1 MTQSDR
7 KKYFIKFIMFSLI
20 GIFMFFVPI
29 DIGGKSTIPLDHLVT
44 YITSIPYF
52 YQVYGFI
59 LISIGVIRPFVK
71 GTWKSTKV
79 KTVFSLI
86 DILAIPFFIMVVFN
100 IGPAGLLADNML
112 PFIFNKVVIPVTT
125 IVPVGAVFLAFMVS
139 YGLMEFIG
147 VFMRPIMV
155 PIWKTPGKS
164 AVDAVASFVGSYSLA
179 LLITNR
185 VYKEGMYTGKEAAII
200 ATGFSTVSA
209 AFMIIV
215 AKTLGLMDYWT
226 FYFWTT
232 VVITFIVTAI
242 TARIYPLR
250 TKPDEY
256 YQGVQGD
263 VEVDVEGSKVKYATN
278 EAITVCSKA
287 PSILENTKSNLIDG
301 LGLAV
306 NMAPSLMAVGSLGLI
321 VAHYTPLFDLV
332 GYIFLPFTW
341 LIRLPEPLLAAKAV
355 STTIAEMF
363 LAAPIVADAALITKY
378 VIGVVSIS
386 EILFFSASIPA
397 MMATEIPL
405 KMSDYFIIWIERV
418 ILSILVAAPF
428 AYLFV
433 NFIA

>member
-1 MTQSDR
+1 
-7 KKYFIKFIMFSLI
+7 
-20 GIFMFFVPI
+20 MFFVPI
-29 DIGGKSTIPLDHLVT
+29 KIGETSTIPLDHIVT
-44 YITSIPYF
+44 FIQSIPF
-52 YQVYGFI
+52 YKETYGLI
-59 LISIGVIRPFVK
+59 LIFVGVIRPFINK
-71 GTWKSTKV
+71 TWNKTKV
-79 KTVFSLI
+79 KTIFSLI
-86 DILAIPFFIMVVFN
+86 NILAIPFAVMVVFN
-100 IGPAGLLADNML
+100 IGPEGLLADNML
-112 PFIFNKVVIPVTT
+112 PFIFGKVAVPVTT
-125 IVPVGAVFLAFMVS
+125 IVPVGSVFLAFMVS

-215 AKTLGLMDYWT
+215 AKTLGLMDHWN
-226 FYFWTT
+226 FYFWST

-242 TARIYPLR
+242 TARIFPLR
-250 TKPDEY
+250 TKPEEY
-256 YQGVQGD
+256 YEGISGD
-263 VEVDVEGSKVKYATN
+263 VEQDVTGSKWNYAIN
-278 EAITVCSKA
+278 EAITVSKNA
-287 PSILENTKSNLIDG
+287 PSIIENTKNNLKDG
-301 LGLAV
+301 LGLAF

-321 VAHYTPLFDLV
+321 IAHYTPIFDFV

-341 LIRLPEPLLAAKAV
+341 LIRLPEPLLAAKAA

-363 LAAPIVADAALITKY
+363 LAAPIVAEASMATKY

-418 ILSILVAAPF
+418 ILSILIAAPF
-428 AYLFV
+428 MYVFI
-433 NFIA
+433 NFII